1 MATLGD
7 LPEHLLLDVLSFV
20 PSRDLILSCRL
31 VCLHWRA
38 LVDMPVLWKRKFQ
51 QKGKDSDE
59 KELKA
64 FYILC
69 HLEKNLI
76 SNPCGEEGLD
86 FWETR
91 TSPEGQWK
99 IEEISENDSLEI
111 ETTDV
116 LLRNIYIKDEDIPY
130 QHIKKCFAAYNGL
143 GIKSQW
149 VTLKDH
155 GYWDELIDEI
165 NPTIVVKDWYYYTH
179 RCYYRLCVKLL
190 SAEFAVLQEYCSGDE
205 YKCDLKDNEWREVS
219 CTFNSCPPGVR
230 HILFQHQGQHI
241 NLSHSRGRMRITK
254 SSITVGPF
262 SCYQFLRLD
271 TRRSNISSQRFQTTL
286 PNTSTAGHLKTD

>member
-91 TSPEGQWK
+91 TSPEGQDPPDK
-99 IEEISENDSLEI
+99 RREPMCRVGAHKRRRGAAANSLM
-111 ETTDV
+111 
-116 LLRNIYIKDEDIPY
+116 LCRR
-130 QHIKKCFAAYNGL
+130 L

-262 SCYQFLRLD
+262 SSPFP
-271 TRRSNISSQRFQTTL
+271 S
-286 PNTSTAGHLKTD
+286 